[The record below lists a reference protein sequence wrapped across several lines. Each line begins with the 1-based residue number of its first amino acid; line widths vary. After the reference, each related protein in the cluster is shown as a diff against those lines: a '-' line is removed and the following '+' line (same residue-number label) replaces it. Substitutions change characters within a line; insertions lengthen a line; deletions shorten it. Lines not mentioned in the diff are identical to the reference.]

1 MRDVALS
8 ISKLIRSCELQ
19 VVACDSPVA
28 SERNQSTLRGQAELE
43 ARSAEPS
50 QGKFLG
56 EG

>member
-1 MRDVALS
+1 VRDVALS